1 MSDAS
6 SDTAVCKLSGVPDD
20 APPRSRDCF
29 ECAEPIPVERER
41 SSFCS
46 DRCRYRRQKRR
57 RREHI
62 EMTVEATDATFEL
75 HVEHARIG
83 FVWGVACDPQ
93 VARLAGGCT
102 TAETSATS
110 HSSSARGHS
119 RHRGWYALSM
129 NRSTAATTVNL
140 RISAS
145 SGRLD
150 PAVVSRVTS
159 AVVDALVPC
168 SRYEP
173 APGAAALQRPLP
185 PTETAA

>member
-1 MSDAS
+1 VSDAS

-93 VARLAGGCT
+93 VAQALR
-102 TAETSATS
+102 ED
-110 HSSSARGHS
+110 AR
-119 RHRGWYALSM
+119 RPKR
-129 NRSTAATTVNL
+129 RRR
-140 RISAS
+140 RI
-145 SGRLD
+145 
-150 PAVVSRVTS
+150 
-159 AVVDALVPC
+159 
-168 SRYEP
+168 
-173 APGAAALQRPLP
+173 PLP
-185 PTETAA
+185 PADIAGIADGTL